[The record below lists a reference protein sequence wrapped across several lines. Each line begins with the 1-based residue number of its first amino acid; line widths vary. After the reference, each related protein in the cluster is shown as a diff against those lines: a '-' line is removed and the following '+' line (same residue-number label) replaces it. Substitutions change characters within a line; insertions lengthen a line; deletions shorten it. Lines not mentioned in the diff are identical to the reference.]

1 MPNITILQADDRP
14 NLRYLLLTQQVN
26 KKVCDHFGYKYLFI
40 TIDKNKYTN
49 VHPAIIKI
57 YIVNEFLNDVS
68 NHKDTDDTKDDIL
81 IFLDSDAWVQNGFWL
96 DEIIK
101 QLQNNV
107 EKQGCF
113 SRDPYLKNN
122 TFINSG
128 SFVLKI
134 NDYTKKMYNEIINSL
149 EKDETNSHYKNSWP
163 YDQFYI
169 SNYVFNHKEDFYTFI
184 PDILN
189 TPVGKVLRHNWWKNK
204 RMYDD
209 LHYLIANNV
218 IEIDKMYFFHIYN
231 SVLDLKKYIDTEVFP
246 NTDDNA
252 YKYYSI

>member
-14 NLRYLLLTQQVN
+14 NLHYLLLTQQVN
-26 KKVCDHFGYKYLFI
+26 KNICDHFGYKYVFI
-40 TIDKNKYTN
+40 TVDKNKYTN
-49 VHPAIIKI
+49 VHPATKKI
-57 YIVNEFLNDVS
+57 YIVNEFLNDFS
-68 NHKDTDDTKDDIL
+68 NHKDTNDTKDDIL
-81 IFLDSDAWVQNGFWL
+81 VFLDSDAWVQNGFWL

-113 SRDPYLKNN
+113 SRDTYKKNS

-128 SFVLKI
+128 SFILKI

-149 EKDETNSHYKNSWP
+149 ENDETTSCYKKKWP

-169 SNYVFNHKEDFYTFI
+169 SDYVFNHKEDFYIFV

-189 TPVGKVLRHNWWKNK
+189 TPLGKVLRHNWWKNK

-209 LHYLIANNV
+209 LHHLIANNV
-218 IEIDKMYFFHIYN
+218 IEIDKMYFCHIN
-231 SVLDLKKYIDTEVFP
+231 KTGLDLKKYIDAEVFP
-246 NTDDNA
+246 NTDENESFYLA
-252 YKYYSI
+252 